1 MVRSGKSESR
11 SSGKKQEEL
20 LREIEELRARL
31 EEAQATVQAIQS
43 GGVDALIV
51 SGPDGEKVFA
61 LKGRITRTVIVE
73 AMNEAS

>member
-31 EEAQATVQAIQS
+31 EAQATIQAIQS
-43 GGVDALIV
+43 GG
-51 SGPDGEKVFA
+51 
-61 LKGRITRTVIVE
+61 
-73 AMNEAS
+73 